1 MSQPSHV
8 IPADPPRRIP
18 GSGFWRKTW
27 AVLVKEFIQLK
38 RDRVSFA
45 MIIMIPLIQLL
56 LFGYAINT
64 TPRDLPTAVLLQE
77 SSDLSR
83 SILAALKNTRYFKI
97 TQLPRNEAELD
108 RLLASG
114 QVLFAVEIPAN
125 FERAVRRG
133 ESPAMLVAA
142 DATDPVASG
151 SALSALGQVVQTAL
165 AHDRDIP
172 AVGQMPFQI
181 RVHPRYN
188 PAGVTQL
195 NIVPGLVGTILTMT
209 MLIFTALSVTR
220 EIERGTMENLLS
232 MPISP
237 VEIML
242 GKIIPYILVGFVQAA
257 MIIAIG
263 VLLFGVPLIG
273 SLALLAALSVTREI
287 ERGTMENLLSM
298 PISPTEIML
307 GKIIPYILVGFV
319 QAAMI
324 IAIGVFLF
332 GVPLIGNLALLA
344 ALSTLFIAANLS
356 IGYTFSTI
364 AQNQLQA
371 MQMTIMFFLPNIL
384 LSGFLFPFAGMP
396 RWAQWVGEALPLTH
410 YLRIT
415 RAVMLKGASIGDLQH
430 DAIALTVLML
440 VAMTIAVTRFRRT
453 LD

>member
-1 MSQPSHV
+1 MSEERHV

-114 QVLFAVEIPAN
+114 QVLFAIEIPAN

-172 AVGQMPFQI
+172 AVGTMPSQI

-237 VEIML
+237 
-242 GKIIPYILVGFVQAA
+242 
-257 MIIAIG
+257 
-263 VLLFGVPLIG
+263 
-273 SLALLAALSVTREI
+273 
-287 ERGTMENLLSM
+287 
-298 PISPTEIML
+298 TEIML

-324 IAIGVFLF
+324 IGIGVFLF

-344 ALSTLFIAANLS
+344 GLSTLFIAANLS

-415 RAVMLKGASIGDLQH
+415 RAVMLKGASIGDLRH